1 MLELEKNKKEKLEV
15 KRRHSEAKGKSSVDR
30 TRVTQRTLL
39 FIGGM
44 VLFLSVEFIL
54 DALSLCNNGKEKR

>member
-30 TRVTQRTLL
+30 TRVT
-39 FIGGM
+39 
-44 VLFLSVEFIL
+44 
-54 DALSLCNNGKEKR
+54 